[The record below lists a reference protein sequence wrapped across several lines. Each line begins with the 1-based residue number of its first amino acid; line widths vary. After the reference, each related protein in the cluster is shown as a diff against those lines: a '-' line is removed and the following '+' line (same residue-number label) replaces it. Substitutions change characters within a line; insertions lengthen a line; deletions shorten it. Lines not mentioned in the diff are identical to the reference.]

1 MFPPPAAAG
10 AVNTSGERASQDIHA
25 AVQKS
30 IALLEETAP
39 KFFPKTG
46 CISCHNVS
54 IPLMALTEA
63 RRRGYSVK
71 PSSTA
76 LLVKQTVAGFR
87 PERERVLSGVCGLIG
102 RAPTGT
108 YGRISLHGEAYA
120 PDALTDAIAR
130 CIAISQSPDGLWFRG
145 LDTRPPLSAESNI
158 PDRAM
163 SAQVL
168 KL

>member
-87 PERERVLSGVCGLIG
+87 PERERVLSRRLRADRESANRHLRTDFASWGGVRSRRVDRRHRPLHRHQSVPG
-102 RAPTGT
+102 RALVP
-108 YGRISLHGEAYA
+108 
-120 PDALTDAIAR
+120 
-130 CIAISQSPDGLWFRG
+130 
-145 LDTRPPLSAESNI
+145 RP
-158 PDRAM
+158 
-163 SAQVL
+163 
-168 KL
+168 